1 MGCELICNQLSLENN
16 NQLSFIDNKTKDRNR
31 RKLFETYK
39 SESSIIKND
48 NNTNKFFS
56 DSESQKKNYKTEKNE
71 LNKEEK
77 EKKDNLKLTKIKNE
91 DSIFLGYINEKNN
104 KKNGFGVL
112 KWNDGDYY
120 KGNFKDDN
128 FYGWGIY
135 YSNST
140 QSLFK
145 GAFKNNQI
153 YGFGIEEW
161 KNKNNSKFIGNYI
174 NQKREIGTLKFND
187 NLKYEGKFNENNFNG
202 NGTLMIGNSENEL
215 IKIHGF
221 FNNNIIDKIVFY
233 ENLKENKKYY
243 GEISDIFEF
252 EGFGILKDNNNNNIY
267 IGFWNNNELNG
278 EGIIF
283 NNKKIIQQGIFN
295 NGNYCKREN
304 TRFENIN
311 IEEIDNFFQ

>member
-145 GAFKNNQI
+145 GEFKNNQI

-252 EGFGILKDNNNNNIY
+252 EGFGILKDNNNNIY

-283 NNKKIIQQGIFN
+283 NNKKIIQQGIFK
-295 NGNYCKREN
+295 NGNYFKREN